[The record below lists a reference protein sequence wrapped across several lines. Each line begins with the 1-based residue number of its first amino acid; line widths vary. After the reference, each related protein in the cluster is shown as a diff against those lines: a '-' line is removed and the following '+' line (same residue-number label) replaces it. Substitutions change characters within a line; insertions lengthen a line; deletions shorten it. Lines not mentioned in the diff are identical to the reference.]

1 MRRPLYQQVEDAL
14 KAQILSGRRPVGY
27 KLPTESALSDMF
39 NVSRDTIRRAIRSL
53 KDEGLVKA
61 TPGVGTVV
69 VRNRPEMHKPT
80 LKRLTE
86 HLRDAGLPLDI
97 ELVDVDLREPSRA
110 IREHLRLPAGERVLR
125 IQRTRKIAARPFSMT
140 TFYVP
145 EWVGIGTEADFTSSI
160 HTLIEKDRK
169 NFIIYGTDRISAR
182 APTAEEQQVLTIP
195 DNLPLLIV
203 RRTSYTDHD
212 RPIEY
217 FEAAIRSDL
226 YEYIITLP
234 REI

>member
-1 MRRPLYQQVEDAL
+1 MLT
-14 KAQILSGRRPVGY
+14 SGNRAAPSVSTCAFLLASVCYACNGLARLRPV
-27 KLPTESALSDMF
+27 LS
-39 NVSRDTIRRAIRSL
+39 RS
-53 KDEGLVKA
+53 
-61 TPGVGTVV
+61 P
-69 VRNRPEMHKPT
+69 R
-80 LKRLTE
+80 
-86 HLRDAGLPLDI
+86 
-97 ELVDVDLREPSRA
+97 S
-110 IREHLRLPAGERVLR
+110 
-125 IQRTRKIAARPFSMT
+125 
-140 TFYVP
+140 YVP

-195 DNLPLLIV
+195 DSLPLLIV

-212 RPIEY
+212 YPIEY
-217 FEAAIRSDL
+217 SEAATRSDL